1 LVAWL
6 VAWLGA
12 IKLSGSWYED
22 CLGGCLVGWWVGW
35 WVVLWIGIFGGW
47 WIGWLV
53 GLRGHVG
60 WLIGLLVVGW
70 QVDGLGVWL
79 VGTGL

>member
-1 LVAWL
+1 MGVF
-6 VAWLGA
+6 
-12 IKLSGSWYED
+12 
-22 CLGGCLVGWWVGW
+22 
-35 WVVLWIGIFGGW
+35 LWIGIFVGW

-53 GLRGHVG
+53 GLRGRVG
-60 WLIGLLVVGW
+60 WLIGLLVAGC